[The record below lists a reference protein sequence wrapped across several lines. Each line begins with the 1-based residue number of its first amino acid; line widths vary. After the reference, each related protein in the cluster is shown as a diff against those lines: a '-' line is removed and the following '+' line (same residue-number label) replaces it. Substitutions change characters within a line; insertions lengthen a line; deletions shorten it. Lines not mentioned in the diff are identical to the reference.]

1 MRCAFGLA
9 AMTETRVPEQLIGRL
24 VGDLR
29 PVRRLRSPAVRAALW
44 LGLVAGVALGFAV
57 SVPLAPIAR
66 RLSDAPDMWLAA
78 AGSVLTAILAA
89 LAAFELSLP
98 DRRRAWALLP
108 LPAAALWI
116 GASGLGCLRTSV
128 VSDAHE
134 PVFHETLHCLVFIGG
149 FSIPLSAWLLMMLR
163 RARPLRGGLA
173 TATAGL
179 ASAAAAA
186 SLLWFVHPF
195 DASALDLAVHIVAIG
210 LVITLNWY
218 AGGLVIGAER

>member
-1 MRCAFGLA
+1 MS
-9 AMTETRVPEQLIGRL
+9 ETPLPEQLIQRL
-24 VGDLR
+24 AGDLR
-29 PVRRLRSPAVRAALW
+29 PVRRLWSPTVRAALW
-44 LGLVAGVALGFAV
+44 LGLVAAAALVFAV

-98 DRRRAWALLP
+98 DRKGAWALLP

-116 GASGLGCLRTSV
+116 GASGIGCLRSWV
-128 VSDAHE
+128 VSDAHQ
-134 PVFHETLHCLVFIGG
+134 PAFRETLDCLAFIGG
-149 FSIPLSAWLLMMLR
+149 FSIPLSTLMLVMLL
-163 RARPLRGGLA
+163 RARPLRGALA

-195 DASALDLAVHIVAIG
+195 DASAIDLAVHLVAIG
-210 LVITLNWY
+210 LVIALNWRL
-218 AGGLVIGAER
+218 GGRLLAPPITADN